1 MPEHIL
7 LYVVFLSQVLFIS
20 FYVPRK
26 MLNRMRYV
34 VETYPPSRYPKL
46 YPVSIDTV
54 EKGMRTFRI
63 MNFIIL
69 LVGFVLVFL
78 GVYSPSEEM
87 LNWRGQS
94 VLTIFFFLQVT
105 PLLLAELS
113 GFKYFELMRKAN
125 SRTTRKAELHPR
137 RLFNF
142 ISPAFIGIAIF
153 TYVALILLVLYIR
166 QDPFPGF
173 GGYWNIFVVTV
184 GNLFFAGLIV
194 KTLYG
199 KRRDPYQANEDRL
212 WQIELLVKSLVFI
225 SIAATTF
232 VSITLVVS
240 ALDLRNLIDMSSSL
254 YFQLIIA
261 ASFRPLLIKTSRID
275 NINFEVY
282 KEEPLAT

>member
-7 LYVVFLSQVLFIS
+7 LYVVFLSQVILIS
-20 FYVPRK
+20 FYLPRK
-26 MLNRMRYV
+26 MLSRMRYV
-34 VETYPPSRYPKL
+34 VETYPPSKYPKL

-54 EKGMRTFRI
+54 ETGMRTFRI

-69 LVGFVLVFL
+69 LVGFVLVFF

-87 LNWRGQS
+87 LSWRGQS
-94 VLTIFFFLQVT
+94 VVTIYFALQFT
-105 PLLLAELS
+105 PLVLAELS
-113 GFKYFELMRKAN
+113 VFKYFELMRKAN
-125 SRTTRKAELHPR
+125 SRTTRIAELHPR

-153 TYVALILLVLYIR
+153 TYIAFILLVLYIR

-173 GGYWNIFVVTV
+173 GGYTNIFVVTV
-184 GNLFFAGLIV
+184 VNLFIAVIIV
-194 KTLYG
+194 QTLYG
-199 KRRDPYQANEDRL
+199 KRRDPYQASEDRL
-212 WQIELLVKSLVFI
+212 WQIELLVKFLVFI

-232 VSITLVVS
+232 VALLLVLS

-254 YFQLIIA
+254 YYQLIIA
-261 ASFRPLLIKTSRID
+261 ASFRTLFIKTSRMD
-275 NINFEVY
+275 DINFEVY